1 MLTATGFF
9 ILGLLLLALG
19 GDSVVKGASGLAKRL
34 GLSPFATGVVLVA
47 FATSL
52 PELAVNVRAV
62 WIGEQS
68 LALGNAVGS
77 NVVNFGLT
85 LGAAALAA
93 PVLVRW
99 RALLPLLLCFMAGS
113 VLLVLF
119 ALNGTLGR
127 VEGLVLLAVFVAVVV
142 WALAR
147 SKGENADV
155 HQAIT
160 AFATVRGETWLNVS
174 RLVIAVVL
182 LYFGARLVVANA
194 PVLGVALGMAPLV
207 TGMLVVGIG
216 TALPEIAAAIA
227 AARRGHGDL
236 VLGHVIGSSV
246 FNLLVIIGGMA
257 VFAPAGSG
265 GVPVP
270 ASFALF
276 EVPAALAL
284 AVALYPMLKGDME
297 LRRREG
303 VVLLLA
309 FVAWLL
315 FELMV
320 LHA

>member
-1 MLTATGFF
+1 MLTAIGFF
-9 ILGLLLLALG
+9 ILGLLMLALG
-19 GDSVVKGASGLAKRL
+19 GDSVVKGASGVAQRL

-47 FATSL
+47 FATSV
-52 PELAVNVRAV
+52 PELAINVRAV
-62 WIGEQS
+62 WVGAQS

-93 PVLVRW
+93 PLLVRW
-99 RALLPLLLCFMAGS
+99 RALLPMLLCFVGGS

-119 ALNGTLGR
+119 ALDGVLSR
-127 VEGLVLLAVFVAVVV
+127 IEGFVLLALFVAFLA
-142 WALAR
+142 WALRR
-147 SKGENADV
+147 SKGESLAV
-155 HQAIT
+155 HQALT
-160 AFATVRGETWLNVS
+160 TFAAVRGETWLNVA
-174 RLVIAVVL
+174 RLVIAIVL
-182 LYFGARLVVANA
+182 LFFGARYVVANA
-194 PVLGVALGMAPLV
+194 PLLGAALGMGPLV
-207 TGMLVVGIG
+207 TGMIVIGIG
-216 TALPEIAAAIA
+216 SSLPEVAAAIA
-227 AARRGHGDL
+227 AARRGHGDM

-246 FNLLVIIGGMA
+246 FNLLLIIGGMGA
-257 VFAPAGSG
+257 FAPAGSG
-265 GVPVP
+265 GVPLP

-284 AVALYPMLKGDME
+284 ALALYPMLRGDMQ

-303 VVLLLA
+303 AVLVLA

>member
-19 GDSVVKGASGLAKRL
+19 GDSVVKGASGLAQRL

-52 PELAVNVRAV
+52 PELAVNLRAIWV
-62 WIGEQS
+62 GEQS

-85 LGAAALAA
+85 LGAAALMA
-93 PVLVRW
+93 PLLVRW
-99 RALLPLLLCFMAGS
+99 RALLPLLLCFIASS

-119 ALNGTLGR
+119 ALDGTLGR
-127 VEGLVLLAVFVAVVV
+127 IEGLVLLAVFVAVVA

-147 SKGENADV
+147 SKGESAEV
-155 HQAIT
+155 QQAIT

-174 RLVIAVVL
+174 RMVIAVVL
-182 LYFGARLVVANA
+182 LYFGAQLVVANA
-194 PVLGVALGMAPLV
+194 PVLGVALGMAPLL
-207 TGMLVVGIG
+207 TGMIVVAIG
-216 TALPEIAAAIA
+216 TALPEVAAAIA

-257 VFAPAGSG
+257 VFAPAGSA

-284 AVALYPMLKGDME
+284 ALALYPMLKGDMQ

-315 FELMV
+315 FELLV
-320 LHA
+320 LQA